1 MNSKMVEPGASEPVL
16 ALSVR
21 ERGKQRRR
29 SWIKEAA
36 RAVFLERGY
45 EAATT
50 REIAERAEVSLGTL
64 FAYAPTKPELLLM
77 IVNDDLELLDRNEF
91 ATWPDEEPL
100 IDAFMVFSQ
109 KNFAYWAKHPELARQ
124 ARREIA
130 GVLRGR
136 PAGPEAIRFAAV
148 KPLLL
153 SQLANLFARKQKA
166 GRLGTKAEPEL
177 MAELWWCV
185 YNQHLHTWLSDEKP
199 NVRKGMERLQQLF
212 LLMMQGLGAAPI
224 EMTTNQG
231 VPAARKR
238 AGPAAVPR
246 SASR

>member
-1 MNSKMVEPGASEPVL
+1 MVEPSINGSVS

-29 SWIKEAA
+29 NRIKEAA

-45 EAATT
+45 EAAAT

-77 IVNDDLELLDRNEF
+77 IVNDDLELLDRSEF
-91 ATWPDEEPL
+91 VSWPDDEPL
-100 IDAFMVFSQ
+100 IDAFMAFSQ

-124 ARREIA
+124 ARREIG
-130 GVLRGR
+130 GVLMGR

-148 KPLLL
+148 KPQLL
-153 SQLANLFARKQKA
+153 SELANLFARKQKA
-166 GRLGTKAEPEL
+166 GRLTSKAEPAL

-185 YNQHLHTWLSDEKP
+185 YNQQLHSWLSDEKP

-212 LLMMQGLGAAPI
+212 LLMMHGLDAAPV
-224 EMTTNQG
+224 EMTSHQG
-231 VPAARKR
+231 VPAARKS
-238 AGPAAVPR
+238 AGAAAAKRPALR
-246 SASR
+246 